1 MPQLDGLRAVAVA
14 CVLAFHFIPGVDR
27 YAPLGSMGVRL
38 FFVISG
44 FLITGI
50 LIDARG
56 GERYFTNFYARRTLR
71 IFPLYYL
78 FVLLT
83 LEALPLLPRLL
94 LPHPWRDQASAF
106 SPVLCL

>member
-14 CVLAFHFIPGVDR
+14 CVLAFHFLPGLDR

-50 LIDARG
+50 LLSWRG
-56 GERYFTNFYARRTLR
+56 QPLGVALKTFYVRRSLR
-71 IFPLYYL
+71 IFPV
-78 FVLLT
+78 F
-83 LEALPLLPRLL
+83 
-94 LPHPWRDQASAF
+94 
-106 SPVLCL
+106 